1 MAVAGFAMIGI
12 FMALVMSRKVTPMV
26 AFIVVPLTFAV
37 VMGHGSEVG
46 GYIVGSLEDLAPVV
60 ALLTFAILYFSIMID
75 AGLFNPLIRKV
86 LSVTGEDPLRILL
99 GTAILALVVSLD
111 GDGTS
116 TILIVVGAFLPLYKR
131 LGIRV
136 IHLVC
141 VLALAIMS
149 TNLTPWGGPV
159 TRVAVAL
166 NLDPQEVFISMIPVM
181 LVMAAC
187 TVAVAFVL
195 GVRERRRL
203 EWSASGRRHTAPTG
217 GPGTPAAADLADGVD
232 PAHLLAN
239 EQTMRPRLIWFNGA
253 LTIALLVALVT
264 ELTVAPVLFMAAF
277 AIALLVNYPR
287 PSQQKERLEAHAP
300 TLLAVITM
308 ILTAGV
314 LTGVLNGTGMIE
326 AMANSLVDI
335 IPSSLDGHFGP
346 VMALVALPAQ
356 FFLSSD
362 AYYFGVVPVLSEVGV
377 QHGLTPLETASAALL
392 AGPVHALSPL
402 VPAALLLAGLA
413 GLEIGEILRKNLKWA
428 VAVSFVSIAAVFA
441 FGVVPL

>member
-12 FMALVMSRKVTPMV
+12 FMALVMSKKVSPMV
-26 AFIVVPLTFAV
+26 AFIVVPLTFALA
-37 VMGHGSEVG
+37 MGHGSEVG
-46 GYIVGSLEDLAPVV
+46 RYVIDSLKDLAPVA

-86 LSVTGEDPLRILL
+86 LSITGEDPLRILL

-131 LGIRV
+131 LEMRV
-136 IHLVC
+136 IHLIC

-149 TNLTPWGGPV
+149 TNLSPWGGPV

-166 NLDPQEVFISMIPVM
+166 KLDPQEIFISMIPVM

-187 TVAVAFVL
+187 TIAVALVL
-195 GVRERRRL
+195 GIRERRRL
-203 EWSASGRRHTAPTG
+203 EWTASTSRPAALAG
-217 GPGTPAAADLADGVD
+217 GPGTPSAADLADEVD
-232 PAHLLAN
+232 PARLLKN

-253 LTIALLVALVT
+253 LTLALLVALVT
-264 ELTVAPVLFMAAF
+264 ELTAAPVLFMAAF

-287 PSQQKERLEAHAP
+287 PSQQKERLEAHAA
-300 TLLAVITM
+300 TLLTVVTM

-335 IPSSLDGHFGP
+335 IPSSFDGHFGP
-346 VMALVALPAQ
+346 VMAMVAIPAQ

-377 QHGLTPLETASAALL
+377 QHGLTPLETACAALL

-413 GLEIGEILRKNLKWA
+413 GRDFGEILRVNLKWA
-428 VAVSFVSIAAVFA
+428 LGVSLVSIAAVFA
-441 FGVVPL
+441 FGIVPL